1 MSCTTL
7 KYFLTTPEL
16 HHRSLLD
23 IPSSRRVSL
32 TWSSSSDHPSQRE
45 NDFAVLLQNSTL
57 QLLPCPRSRHTWRI
71 FLLAFYLRGSYWT
84 SACGASLSPSSPW
97 GWSSASCCCCRSYC
111 WSSPSPTKSH
121 PTYQTRLFTRIQLE
135 LLWTQTESV
144 NLKMNRP
151 PQSTAWADRSS
162 GCHPVCGAQ
171 HWGCSESTVA
181 PPPLETLTEDEEKRF
196 IYCIHYYC
204 HWLEKCRS
212 LISRMRQVPCRR
224 SPTNLT
230 RYNI

>member
-121 PTYQTRLFTRIQLE
+121 PTYQTRLFTHIQLE
-135 LLWTQTESV
+135 LLWTQSRWTWRWTDLLRALHERTDPVDVIQFVELSTEAVQS
-144 NLKMNRP
+144 RP
-151 PQSTAWADRSS
+151 
-162 GCHPVCGAQ
+162 
-171 HWGCSESTVA
+171 
-181 PPPLETLTEDEEKRF
+181 
-196 IYCIHYYC
+196 
-204 HWLEKCRS
+204 
-212 LISRMRQVPCRR
+212 
-224 SPTNLT
+224 
-230 RYNI
+230 